1 MMKQVP
7 ASLSHLKLRHLMLVD
22 YLMEHGTLH
31 EAAKLLSIS
40 QPAATGMLNDLA
52 RLPGLVLFTRSRSGT
67 S

>member
-1 MMKQVP
+1 
-7 ASLSHLKLRHLMLVD
+7 MLVD